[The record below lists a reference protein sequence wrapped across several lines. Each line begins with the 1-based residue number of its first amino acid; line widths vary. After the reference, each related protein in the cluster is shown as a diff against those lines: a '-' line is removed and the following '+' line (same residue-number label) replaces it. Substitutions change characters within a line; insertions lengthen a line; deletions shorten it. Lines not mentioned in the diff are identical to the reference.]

1 MDAQETA
8 ESPEAVL
15 PELDSELPN
24 GVRGTVGTPPARQ
37 PLSNEFVAQHQRSRI
52 IHAMAD
58 EIVAHGYRDVTVAG
72 IVKRAGVARNTFYG
86 NFANKE
92 ECFLAASDLAG
103 EEAMRRVAEA
113 VRIAPREWAEQVR
126 AGIGA
131 FLAYAASESALARV
145 FVVESLAAG
154 PEASHRYERT
164 VRAVAPFFKLGRRAC
179 ESGEHLPPTLEETI
193 VGGIF
198 WVVYQRIVIGR
209 PEELE
214 GLLTELVEFALT
226 PYLGAAAA
234 RRVAEAPDN

>member
-1 MDAQETA
+1 MEASQIAVASEVPLGKPDRDF
-8 ESPEAVL
+8 SPGG
-15 PELDSELPN
+15 S
-24 GVRGTVGTPPARQ
+24 TVGTPPARRH
-37 PLSNEFVAQHQRSRI
+37 LSSEFVAQHQRARI
-52 IHAMAD
+52 VLALAE
-58 EIVAHGYRDVTVAG
+58 EIAEHGYRDVTVGG

-103 EEAMRRVAEA
+103 EEAMRHVAGAVRVAS
-113 VRIAPREWAEQVR
+113 PEWPDRVR

-131 FLAYAASESALARV
+131 FLAYVASESALARV

-154 PEASHRYERT
+154 PAAAQRYERT
-164 VRAVAPFFKLGRRAC
+164 VRAVAPFFRLGRRAC
-179 ESGEHLPPTLEETI
+179 ESGETLPPTLEETI

-198 WVVYQRIVIGR
+198 WVVYQRIVVGR

-214 GLLTELVEFALT
+214 GLLGELVEFALT

-234 RRVAEAPDN
+234 RRVAEAREN

>member
-1 MDAQETA
+1 METLEA
-8 ESPEAVL
+8 AVTPEVRPPPSNGSIL
-15 PELDSELPN
+15 P
-24 GVRGTVGTPPARQ
+24 GVSTVGTPPARRH
-37 PLSNEFVAQHQRSRI
+37 LSGEFVAQHQRARI
-52 IHAMAD
+52 VNALAE
-58 EIVAHGYRDVTVAG
+58 EIVEHGYRDVTVAG

-103 EEAMRRVAEA
+103 EEAMRHVADA
-113 VRIAPREWAEQVR
+113 VRAAPREWAEQVR
-126 AGIGA
+126 AGVGA
-131 FLAYAASESALARV
+131 FLAYVASESALARV

-154 PEASHRYERT
+154 PAAAQRYERT
-164 VRAVAPFFKLGRRAC
+164 VRAVAPFFRLGRRTREPAQD
-179 ESGEHLPPTLEETI
+179 LPPTLEETI

-214 GLLTELVEFALT
+214 GLLGELVEFALT

-234 RRVAEAPDN
+234 RRVAEGRDS